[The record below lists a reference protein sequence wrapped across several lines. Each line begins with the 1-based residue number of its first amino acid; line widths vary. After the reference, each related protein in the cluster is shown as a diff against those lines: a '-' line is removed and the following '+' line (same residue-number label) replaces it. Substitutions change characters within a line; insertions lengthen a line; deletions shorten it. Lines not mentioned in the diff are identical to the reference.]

1 MKQRVQSDSRLRLG
15 RAKSN
20 GINDKYWVSPCAEI
34 TGGDREGS
42 KKRVKESPGRGARG
56 SRKGSGRE
64 GGVFD

>member
-42 KKRVKESPGRGARG
+42 KKRVKESAGRGDPERDPG
-56 SRKGSGRE
+56 GRE
-64 GGVFD
+64 GGRGF